1 MKRYALIQM
10 KETDLYHVWDR
21 YKQVISCDYIAEE
34 LLIDDDGVFLSGTP
48 YHVSSIQKWRHWV
61 PSTEE
66 YFFRRIWGPLP
77 PVGTQKVI
85 PIDDISLSKRK
96 NIPRYK
102 DSELAPIRFHV
113 ELFGQL
119 DQPVLLK
126 SNHSLVGNQKH
137 YQVAMEAGLKLVPV
151 AFN

>member
-1 MKRYALIQM
+1 M
-10 KETDLYHVWDR
+10 KETDQYHVWDR
-21 YKQVISCDYIAEE
+21 YKQVISCDYIAEK

-48 YHVSSIQKWRHWV
+48 YHVSSIQQWRHWV

-66 YFFRRIWGPLP
+66 YFFRRIWGPHL

-85 PIDDISLSKRK
+85 PINNISLSKRK
-96 NIPRYK
+96 NIPLYK
-102 DSELAPIRFHV
+102 DSV

-126 SNHSLVGNQKH
+126 SNHNLVGNQKH